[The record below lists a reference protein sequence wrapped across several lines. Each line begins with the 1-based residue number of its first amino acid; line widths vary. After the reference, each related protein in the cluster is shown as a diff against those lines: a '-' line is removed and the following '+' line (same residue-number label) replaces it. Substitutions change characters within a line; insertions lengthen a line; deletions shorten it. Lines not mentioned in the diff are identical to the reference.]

1 MTRGANFKKF
11 RRPIAGSTAEPLTTA
26 KMQNP
31 RLYLDH
37 NAGAPVR
44 PEALAAAMEAAS
56 RPGNPSSV
64 HGEGRAARAR
74 IETARREVALLA
86 GAAPERVVFT
96 SGATEANHWAL
107 SPVWRKGAE
116 EIRLA
121 RLLVSATEHPSVLA
135 GGRFAGE
142 AIEILPVG
150 RDGRLD
156 LAALEAR
163 LASATAAGERV
174 LVAVQLANSET
185 GVIQPIA
192 EIARLVRAA
201 GGIFHCDAVQAAG
214 RLALDLPEID
224 VDTLALSAHKLGGLP
239 GTGALVM
246 RGPEFEPVPLVSGG
260 GQEAN
265 RRAGTQNTPGI
276 VAFGVV
282 AAAARREIR
291 DIAQISALRDWLET
305 HLDTICEG
313 IVVLGADAPRIAN
326 TTMLALPG
334 VSAETAVIAFD
345 LEGVAV
351 SAGSAC
357 SSGKVGPNRVIEAM
371 GLGADLVR
379 SGIRISLGRTTTRAE
394 IERFAEVFETVLRR
408 LAPKAMKRSSTAG
421 STSDKKNSEF
431 EYPMASRTRG
441 P

>member
-1 MTRGANFKKF
+1 MPK
-11 RRPIAGSTAEPLTTA
+11 
-26 KMQNP
+26 P
-31 RLYLDH
+31 RLLLDH

-44 PEALAAAMEAAS
+44 PDALAAAVEAAS

-64 HGEGRAARAR
+64 HTEGRAARAR
-74 IETARREVALLA
+74 IEAARREVALLA
-86 GAAPERVVFT
+86 GAAPDRVIFT

-107 SPVWRKGAE
+107 SPVWRRGAE

-135 GGRFAGE
+135 GGRFPTE

-156 LAALEAR
+156 LAALGTR
-163 LASATAAGERV
+163 LAAATAAGERV

-192 EIARLVRAA
+192 EIGRLVRSA
-201 GGIFHCDAVQAAG
+201 GGILHCDAVQAAG
-214 RLALDLPEID
+214 RLPLDRPEID

-246 RGPEFEPVPLVSGG
+246 RGPELEPLPLVTGG

-276 VAFGVV
+276 VAFGVA
-282 AAAARREIR
+282 AAAARREMR
-291 DIAQISALRDWLET
+291 DIAQVSAARDWLEAR
-305 HLDTICEG
+305 LGTICDG
-313 IVVLGADAPRIAN
+313 IVVLGGDAPRIAN
-326 TTMLALPG
+326 TSMVALPG
-334 VSAETAVIAFD
+334 VAAETAVIAFD
-345 LEGVAV
+345 LEGVAI

-371 GLGADLVR
+371 GFGADLVR
-379 SGIRISLGRTTTRAE
+379 SGIRISLGRATTPE
-394 IERFAEVFETVLRR
+394 ELERFVEVFEKVARR
-408 LAPKAMKRSSTAG
+408 LAPASVKRPSTTAP
-421 STSDKKNSEF
+421 SSDKKNSE
-431 EYPMASRTRG
+431 YAYSTASRTRG